1 MLARESEAKAIHL
14 RPASVLIADD
24 SPDNRKLLIAMLAP
38 DGHTIL
44 EAEDGEQALLLAPQ
58 ADIILLDITMP
69 GPDGLEVCRRL
80 RRSPQ
85 TRFLPIVLV
94 TALDARS
101 DRLAGIEAGADDFL
115 TKPVDRTQLTARVRA
130 LLRLKQQKD
139 DAERLRDEFT
149 AMIVHDLRSPL
160 TAIIGFAE
168 LLASDLTES
177 QRESC
182 TGYITSSARQM
193 LQMIADLLDLSR
205 LAAESAPRRLAEV
218 ASSSLL
224 QDTVALMTPLADGR
238 NLTLKAD
245 VPADLPGLTADPS
258 QLRQVLTNLLD
269 NAIKF
274 AAHAVTVSAG
284 TTADGLQITVDD
296 DGPGVPETEWPL
308 LFEVWHQSDLG
319 HRSGKGSGLGLAI
332 AKRLV
337 ELHGGTLQAGRSD
350 PGGLRMTIRLPLT

>member
-1 MLARESEAKAIHL
+1 MAI
-14 RPASVLIADD
+14 
-24 SPDNRKLLIAMLAP
+24 NRHLLIAMLAP

-44 EAEDGEQALLLAPQ
+44 EAEDGNQALQLAPR
-58 ADIILLDITMP
+58 ADILLLDIAMP

-85 TRFLPIVLV
+85 TQFLPIVLV

-115 TKPVDRTQLTARVRA
+115 TKPVDRTQLIARVRA

-139 DAERLRDEFT
+139 HAERLRAEFT
-149 AMIVHDLRSPL
+149 SMIVHDLRSPL
-160 TAIIGFAE
+160 TAIIGFAD
-168 LLASDLTES
+168 LLSGDLTES

-205 LAAESAPRRLAEV
+205 LASETAPRRLAAV
-218 ASSSLL
+218 APSRLL
-224 QDTVALMTPLADGR
+224 QDAAALMTPLADGR
-238 NLTLKAD
+238 SLILTAD
-245 VPADLPGLTADPS
+245 VAADLPTITADAG

-274 AAHAVTVSAG
+274 AAHAVTLSA
-284 TTADGLQITVDD
+284 AADVDGLRITVDD
-296 DGPGVPETEWPL
+296 DGPGVPEAEWPR
-308 LFEVWHQSDLG
+308 LFEVWHQAELG
-319 HRSGKGSGLGLAI
+319 QRSGKGSGLGLAI

-337 ELHGGTLQAGRSD
+337 ELHGGTLQAGTSD
-350 PGGLRMTIRLPLT
+350 QDGLRMAIRLPLS